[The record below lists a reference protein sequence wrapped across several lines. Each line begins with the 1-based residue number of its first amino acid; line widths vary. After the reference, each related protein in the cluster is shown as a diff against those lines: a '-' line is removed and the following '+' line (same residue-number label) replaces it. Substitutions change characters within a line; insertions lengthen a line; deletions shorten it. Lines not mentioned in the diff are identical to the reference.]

1 MHRTAAAGNISPR
14 LTCPPPPRPVSFVFR
29 LVSGANHRLWRR
41 TNLRKRAFAVADPAV
56 AGSAT
61 QDYRGELPSVTP
73 PERVRVALVPGSGSV
88 TERDLYQLLR
98 RRLLVVC
105 TLEASVFFVV
115 VSGSLLASFTSS
127 DPEIRTDLPEW
138 FRRFWRQ
145 LLLMTTASVLT
156 AVLWRRP
163 PRTVRGLRLV
173 ELVAVGVMA
182 LLTLFLSVGPFAWG
196 FLEEAGQQP
205 SHRGRSAYTLCYA
218 NYVSLQWFFILTLYG
233 TFIPNTWR
241 RCAAVVAILAASQL
255 ILFVVWGLWLRPPD
269 PLAFWRSLNVLVLWL
284 VVSSVIAVVSC
295 SRIEILHRQ
304 AGEARKLGQYVLRE
318 KLGDGGMG
326 EVYLAQHV
334 LLRRPCA
341 LKLIRPE
348 RAGDPKNLRRFE
360 REVQATATL
369 THPNTV
375 QVYDY
380 GHTNDGTFY
389 YVMEYLPGLTLE
401 ALVKQAGPLPPAR
414 AIHFLRQICG
424 ALEEAHA
431 RGLIHRDIKPGNVMT
446 CERGGIPDVAKLLD
460 FGLVLPPAGDADGDK
475 LTQDGTVAGTPA
487 YLSPEQAGGEGAV
500 DARSDVYSVGA
511 LAYLLLTG
519 RPPFAGRTGM
529 KMIAAH
535 LYEVPEPLS
544 RHRPDVPADLEGV
557 ILRCLAKEPNA
568 RFPDAESL
576 NAALSSCCAAGRW
589 TARDAA
595 QESRAQVVAGT
606 AAEIDGEAG
615 RTRRCR

>member
-1 MHRTAAAGNISPR
+1 
-14 LTCPPPPRPVSFVFR
+14 V
-29 LVSGANHRLWRR
+29 
-41 TNLRKRAFAVADPAV
+41 
-56 AGSAT
+56 T
-61 QDYRGELPSVTP
+61 QDYRGEAPSGTP

-88 TERDLYQLLR
+88 AERDLYRLLR

-127 DPEIRTDLPEW
+127 DPELHTDLPEW

-163 PRTVRGLRLV
+163 PRTVRGLRLI

-182 LLTLFLSVGPFAWG
+182 LLTLLLSVGPFAWG

-218 NYVSLQWFFILTLYG
+218 NYVSLLWFFILTLYG

-241 RCAAVVAILAASQL
+241 RCAAVVAVLAASQL

-269 PLAFWRSLNVLVLWL
+269 PLAFWRSLNVLGLWL
-284 VVSSVIAVVSC
+284 VVSSVIAVLSC

-304 AGEARKLGQYVLRE
+304 AGEARKLGQYVLKE
-318 KLGDGGMG
+318 KLGEGGMG

-348 RAGDPKNLRRFE
+348 RAGDPKHLRRFE
-360 REVQATATL
+360 REVQTTATL

-380 GHTNDGTFY
+380 GHTEDGTFY
-389 YVMEYLPGLTLE
+389 YVMEYLAGSTLE
-401 ALVKQAGPLPPAR
+401 ALVKQVGPLPPAR

-424 ALEEAHA
+424 ALAEAHA
-431 RGLIHRDIKPGNVMT
+431 RGLIHRDIKPGNVMI
-446 CERGGIPDVAKLLD
+446 CERGGIHDVAKLLD
-460 FGLVLPPAGDADGDK
+460 FGLVAPPAGDADDDK

-487 YLSPEQAGGEGAV
+487 YLSPEQAGGEGTV
-500 DARSDVYSVGA
+500 DARSDIYSVGA
-511 LAYLLLTG
+511 LAYSLLTG

-529 KMIAAH
+529 KLIAAH
-535 LYEVPEPLS
+535 LYEAPEPLS
-544 RHRPDVPADLEGV
+544 RRRQDVPADLEAV

-576 NAALSSCCAAGRW
+576 NAALLSCGAAGQW

-595 QESRAQVVAGT
+595 QALRAQVVAGT
-606 AAEIDGEAG
+606 VSEIDAKRPEPGATPDPARISASG
-615 RTRRCR
+615 SS

>member
-1 MHRTAAAGNISPR
+1 
-14 LTCPPPPRPVSFVFR
+14 V
-29 LVSGANHRLWRR
+29 
-41 TNLRKRAFAVADPAV
+41 
-56 AGSAT
+56 T
-61 QDYRGELPSVTP
+61 QDYRGEAPSGAP

-88 TERDLYQLLR
+88 TERDLYRLLLR
-98 RRLLVVC
+98 RLLAVC

-127 DPEIRTDLPEW
+127 DPGLRTDLPEW

-163 PRTVRGLRLV
+163 PRTVRGLRLI

-182 LLTLFLSVGPFAWG
+182 LLTLYLSVGPFAWG

-241 RCAAVVAILAASQL
+241 RCAAVVAVLAASQL

-269 PLAFWRSLNVLVLWL
+269 PLAFWRSLNVLGLWL

-304 AGEARKLGQYVLRE
+304 AGEARKLGQYVLKE
-318 KLGDGGMG
+318 KLGEGGMG
-326 EVYLAQHV
+326 EVYRAEHV

-341 LKLIRPE
+341 LKVIRPE

-360 REVQATATL
+360 REVQAIATL

-380 GHTNDGTFY
+380 GHTEDGTFY
-389 YVMEYLPGLTLE
+389 YVMEYLPGLTLDQI
-401 ALVKQAGPLPPAR
+401 VKEHGPLPPAR
-414 AIHFLRQICG
+414 AVHFLRQISA
-424 ALEEAHA
+424 ALREAHA
-431 RGLIHRDIKPGNVMT
+431 IGLIHRDIKPGNVMV
-446 CERGGIPDVAKLLD
+446 CQRGGIHDVAKLLD
-460 FGLVLPPAGDADGDK
+460 FGLVLPLGSDTADEK
-475 LTQDGTVAGTPA
+475 LTQEGAVAGTPA
-487 YLSPEQAGGEGAV
+487 FMSPEQAGGQEMP
-500 DARSDVYSVGA
+500 DARSDIYSVGA
-511 LAYLLLTG
+511 LAYYLLTG
-519 RPPFAGRTGM
+519 KPPFAGRTGF
-529 KMIAAH
+529 KVLAAH
-535 LYEVPEPLS
+535 LYERPEAVSKHHPEVP
-544 RHRPDVPADLEGV
+544 PDVEALV
-557 ILRCLAKEPNA
+557 HRCLAKDPA
-568 RFPDAESL
+568 DRFQDAASLEAALAECPSGGLWTGQDAE
-576 NAALSSCCAAGRW
+576 AWWQRQKG
-589 TARDAA
+589 
-595 QESRAQVVAGT
+595 
-606 AAEIDGEAG
+606 
-615 RTRRCR
+615 